1 MTDTAPVFYDLI
13 TTDGRALSP
22 WCWHA
27 RMALAHKGIAV
38 DRREHCFTDKQQM
51 IDAGGKSFP
60 LLIDGDGSVHDD
72 SMKIVMHLEATRP
85 EPTLFP
91 GNSVAAYRFMHRYV
105 QTIMFPTMAKI
116 IIVDIPDNLS
126 GGDRDY
132 FIESRE
138 ARFGKPLE
146 DVCADRESTL
156 QTLGVQLDP
165 FRKAM
170 AGGGYVAGEAP
181 AMADYLLF
189 GVLQWARVSSPF
201 EIIAADDIISGW
213 MENMLDLHGGLGRSV
228 PARG

>member
-1 MTDTAPVFYDLI
+1 MTDTTPVFYDLI

-60 LLIDGDGSVHDD
+60 LLVDDNGSVHTD
-72 SMKIVMHLEATRP
+72 SLDIVMHLEATRP

-126 GGDRDY
+126 GGDKDY
-132 FIESRE
+132 FIESR
-138 ARFGKPLE
+138 GGPLRQ
-146 DVCADRESTL
+146 A
-156 QTLGVQLDP
+156 
-165 FRKAM
+165 
-170 AGGGYVAGEAP
+170 AGGCLCRPRQHP
-181 AMADYLLF
+181 AN
-189 GVLQWARVSSPF
+189 AR
-201 EIIAADDIISGW
+201 
-213 MENMLDLHGGLGRSV
+213 RS
-228 PARG
+228 A